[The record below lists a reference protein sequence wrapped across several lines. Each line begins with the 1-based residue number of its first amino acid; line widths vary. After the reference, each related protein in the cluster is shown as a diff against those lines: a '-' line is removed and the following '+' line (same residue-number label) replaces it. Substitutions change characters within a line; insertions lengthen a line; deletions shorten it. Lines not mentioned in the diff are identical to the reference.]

1 MVWGP
6 ARARLPAQLK
16 ISTARLLPR
25 FPPSLPQAPAAM
37 AEVTQGITK
46 RLSFGELAQ
55 LNNNSVD
62 VEDVIKALRNEG
74 HPTVESFRT

>member
-1 MVWGP
+1 
-6 ARARLPAQLK
+6 
-16 ISTARLLPR
+16 
-25 FPPSLPQAPAAM
+25 M

-55 LNNNSVD
+55 LNNTASVD

-74 HPTVESFRT
+74 NPTVDSFRT

>member
-1 MVWGP
+1 
-6 ARARLPAQLK
+6 
-16 ISTARLLPR
+16 
-25 FPPSLPQAPAAM
+25 M

-55 LNNNSVD
+55 LNNNTASVD